1 MKILPAGSK
10 LIKLSDGSMSI
21 PSGENQKVTE
31 RRMTKSKEKNFP
43 TFVDRMTVRTRLWI
57 TITNPVIRFCRVD
70 SEKGR
75 RFQSVLGLEN

>member
-21 PSGENQKVTE
+21 PSGENQKVTG

-43 TFVDRMTVRTRLWI
+43 TFVDRMTVRTRIELPSLI
-57 TITNPVIRFCRVD
+57 
-70 SEKGR
+70 
-75 RFQSVLGLEN
+75 L